1 MNYGDRGSRREINKI
16 ARPFTERNNML
27 PFDKENIDE
36 GEELFSK
43 LRLCIGALADSSKQ
57 RNLQS
62 DLKSLKV
69 AWDEVVEE
77 YETKRDIKSEAY

>member
-1 MNYGDRGSRREINKI
+1 
-16 ARPFTERNNML
+16 ML